1 MVYGIELQS
10 GIFSCDRLFN
20 LMCMYGHVVAIK
32 LVTRIKDAAI
42 VEFAHSSS
50 VNIAMNMLQNVVLF
64 GCTLSFDYGRNDA
77 IRMTTDRFPNGMPM
91 CELYT
96 NCPLQRF
103 SRYQA
108 AESSAKIR
116 IAPPSSMLY
125 WWDAPTYTTREM
137 IYMMFVSVG
146 AAYPCNIYPFKPGP
160 SSSVGIVE
168 FPTSRQAAEA
178 LMLVNHFPIL
188 LPGFR
193 VSGDSFFI
201 FM

>member
-1 MVYGIELQS
+1 
-10 GIFSCDRLFN
+10 
-20 LMCMYGHVVAIK
+20 
-32 LVTRIKDAAI
+32 
-42 VEFAHSSS
+42 
-50 VNIAMNMLQNVVLF
+50 
-64 GCTLSFDYGRNDA
+64 
-77 IRMTTDRFPNGMPM
+77 MPM

-116 IAPPSSMLY
+116 IAAPTSMLY
-125 WWDAPTYTTREM
+125 WWDAPSYTTREM

-146 AAYPCNIYPFKPGP
+146 APYPCNIIPFKPGP

-168 FPTSRQAAEA
+168 FASPQQAAEA
-178 LMLVNHFPIL
+178 LMLVNHFPTL

-193 VSGDSFFI
+193 VGANDSQARVCYQQKTSSKWI
-201 FM
+201 DYIGMVLSD